1 VAPRPHS
8 VSAALSP
15 SRSLALIRRVAGP
28 IWLRIGFVAVLT
40 VPGRRTGV
48 PVQVTLFPVAV
59 DGTWYVLSQYGLIG
73 WVRNLRAAGRGEL
86 RRKGRTETFT
96 AIEVD
101 GDERDR
107 AIAAFHAKTPKPFG
121 RDCDQHPGA
130 ADHPTFGVEPPGQD
144 AGEASEATRP

>member
-1 VAPRPHS
+1 MDERPQV

-28 IWLRIGFVAVLT
+28 IWLRVGFVAVLT
-40 VPGRRTGV
+40 VPGLRTGA
-48 PVQVTLFPVAV
+48 PIQVTLFPVEV
-59 DGTWYVLSQYGLIG
+59 DGTWYVLSQYGVTG

-107 AIAAFHAKTPKPFG
+107 VIAAFHAKTPKPFS
-121 RDCDQHPGA
+121 RDFDQRPSA
-130 ADHPTFGVEPPGQD
+130 ADHPTFRMEPTGQD
-144 AGEASEATRP
+144 AG